1 MAARFRSVKRQDFRE
16 YFQPSRIVMLVVKD
30 CATDKVNITTLCFA
44 MHASYK
50 PTSVAFALE
59 KRHLSY
65 EFLAVQTRC
74 VLAVPGRD
82 LAKQALLCGTKSGRS
97 MEKDRLSN
105 LRLCHGSSPEFIWIE
120 RAMANI
126 EIEIRSRVDS
136 GDHDVFVG
144 KVQSFFVNPA
154 APGPNLLSIGRNH
167 AGYELLAQSGVHRVG
182 IPMR

>member
-1 MAARFRSVKRQDFRE
+1 MKRQGFRE

-30 CATDKVNITTLCFA
+30 VASGKVNITTLCFA

-65 EFLAVQTRC
+65 EFLGVQARC

-82 LAKQALLCGTKSGRS
+82 LAKQVLLCGTKSGRS
-97 MEKDRLSN
+97 VEKDRLPN
-105 LRLCHGSSPEFIWIE
+105 LTLCQGSSSEFVWIE

-126 EIEIRSRVDS
+126 EIEIISQVDN
-136 GDHDVFVG
+136 GDHDIFVG

-167 AGYELLAQSGVHRVG
+167 AGYELLARSGVHRLG
-182 IPMR
+182 IPTGN